1 MMLSTGKYYIT
12 KVEKSGEFITL
23 NNGSRL
29 KVSTFDKLTTML
41 WLPMTN
47 VTVDSISW
55 KTVKITNP
63 QEKKTIETTLVS

>member
-1 MMLSTGKYYIT
+1 MIINTGKYYIT
-12 KVEKSGEFITL
+12 KVENSGEFITL

-29 KVSTFDKLTTML
+29 KVSFIDKITTVL

-47 VTVDSISW
+47 VTVDSINF

-63 QEKKTIETTLVS
+63 QENKTIEVTLLN